1 MSPYPTILQALD
13 YLERAK
19 EFMGAFRAL
28 PSGNPPSWPRYFLL
42 CRAVELALKGFLVS
56 RYSRSE
62 EQPAEA
68 VFGPPD
74 LTTAG

>member
-28 PSGNPPSWPRYFLL
+28 PSAIHRLGPNIFYSVTRSSWR
-42 CRAVELALKGFLVS
+42 
-56 RYSRSE
+56 
-62 EQPAEA
+62 
-68 VFGPPD
+68 
-74 LTTAG
+74 